1 MRLSPNESATKYKI
15 GTKKQGNDNNIWIVY
30 KTSND
35 VKRWKK
41 FKAKVSVPK
50 GKKYYIHDNGG
61 RPYKVIIT
69 SKEAYIYECMYTEND
84 KCNYDKLVKK
94 YIIINKYI
102 GKHPKNKY
110 IGNSII
116 LQLSEKKYVYIGH
129 KIYEFSINDNIIK
142 YYSFVGNSDVPYPVL
157 LGEKRVYFMLDMES
171 VDRKHFNEIEK
182 TTKIDWYNAYNLYYG
197 KREIKNNKIT
207 KKYIIEPL
215 SKYGKKIKSKL
226 LYEPK
231 Y

>member
-1 MRLSPNESATKYKI
+1 MRLSPNESATKYKV
-15 GTKKQGNDNNIWIVY
+15 GTKKKGNDNNIWIVY

-35 VKRWKK
+35 IKRWKV

-50 GKKYYIHDNGG
+50 GKKYYIHNNGG

-69 SKEAYIYECMYTEND
+69 SKEAYIYECVYTEDD

-116 LQLSEKKYVYIGH
+116 LQLSKNKYVYIGH
-129 KIYEFSINDNIIK
+129 KVYEFSINDTIIK
-142 YYSFVGNSDVPYPVL
+142 YYSIVGNSDVPYPVL
-157 LGEKRVYFMLDMES
+157 LGESKVYFMLDCES
-171 VDRKHFNEIEK
+171 VDKKYFDETE
-182 TTKIDWYNAYNLYYG
+182 KIDWYNAYDLYYG
-197 KREIKNNKIT
+197 KREIKNHKLT
-207 KKYIIEPL
+207 KNYTQEPL
-215 SKYGKKIKSKL
+215 SKHGKKFAFKLISK
-226 LYEPK
+226 PK

>member
-1 MRLSPNESATKYKI
+1 MRLSPNESATKYKV
-15 GTKKQGNDNNIWIVY
+15 GTKKKGNDNNIWIVY

-35 VKRWKK
+35 IKRWKV

-50 GKKYYIHDNGG
+50 GKKYYIHNNGG

-69 SKEAYIYECMYTEND
+69 SKEAYIYECVYTEDD

-116 LQLSEKKYVYIGH
+116 LQLSKNKYVYIGH
-129 KIYEFSINDNIIK
+129 KVYEFSINDTIIK
-142 YYSFVGNSDVPYPVL
+142 YYSIVGNSDVPYPLAV
-157 LGEKRVYFMLDMES
+157 GENNVYYLIDNASDGYVSKDYFEGFPKKYSWAIDGYLRLWGQKE
-171 VDRKHFNEIEK
+171 KFNDL
-182 TTKIDWYNAYNLYYG
+182 TTK
-197 KREIKNNKIT
+197 T
-207 KKYIIEPL
+207 KKIP
-215 SKYGKKIKSKL
+215 KIKIIFKRL
-226 LYEPK
+226 W
-231 Y
+231 